1 MSEENIGVSDLG
13 TGEQEQT
20 QAVETSVETP
30 QAEEVKAES
39 SEKEAGILRELQQ
52 TKDEL
57 RREREYNEFVKQ
69 SAQYREPEKQAEAEF
84 DLKPDDI
91 PYVAD
96 VDKLIE
102 IKAGRLVEAKLQA
115 MEQERV
121 KSDLLT
127 MAEEHRKSDT
137 NFDTRME
144 YAVELLQNDPLCAR
158 EFDRARTAKDKIT
171 VLEKI
176 AKWHPKFSESLLTK
190 EPEKKNSSDEALQK
204 IKENAGKPPTL
215 SSVGGQGS
223 SIKAWS
229 QMSDDEYI
237 KAFKEVTKGY

>member
-20 QAVETSVETP
+20 QAVETPQVEP
-30 QAEEVKAES
+30 EVKTES
-39 SEKEAGILRELQQ
+39 SDKEAGILRELQQ

-69 SAQYREPEKQAEAEF
+69 SAQYREPEKQADVEL

-91 PYVAD
+91 PYVSD

-102 IKAGRLVEAKLQA
+102 VKAGRLVEAKLQA

-121 KSDLLT
+121 KADLLQI
-127 MAEEHRKSDT
+127 AEEHRKADS

-158 EFDRARTAKDKIT
+158 EFDRARSAKDKIT
-171 VLEKI
+171 VLERI

-190 EPEKKNSSDEALQK
+190 EPQKNNASDEALQK

-215 SSVGGQGS
+215 SSVGGQGTS
-223 SIKAWS
+223 QKAWS
-229 QMSDDEYI
+229 QMSDEEYLI
-237 KAFKEVTKGY
+237 EAEKIRRTY